1 MEEFNLDKLKKE
13 YILLKERYSLASFE
27 KLNEDF
33 EIEKIAESETD
44 FILREIRK
52 MIVGKLFDYLKLI
65 ESILNPSNAS
75 MLVFAIAK
83 AVGVKER
90 ETLADLYKKIGRIQT
105 EIVKL
110 ELEYSEEK
118 EAEAINKY
126 VGLWDNELRKPLGD
140 IMDSIQK
147 NLDNKSEDN
156 GKGYFG

>member
-1 MEEFNLDKLKKE
+1 MEEFNLDKLKHE
-13 YILLKERYSLASFE
+13 YKLLQEKYNLTSFE

-44 FILREIRK
+44 FVLREVRK
-52 MIVGKLFDYLKLI
+52 MIVGRLFDYLKLI

-118 EAEAINKY
+118 EAESIKKY
-126 VGLWDNELRKPLGD
+126 VELWNNELRKPLNE

-147 NLDNKSEDN
+147 NLDNKTEDN